1 MTAQEEALVDL
12 TQVLARHGIGYMV
25 IGGLAAAVWGEPRT
39 TLDVDV
45 TVWVPDARIAALIE
59 KLAER
64 FDVLVS
70 DPTGFIART
79 RVLPMR
85 TRAGIRID
93 LIFGLLS
100 FEEAAIRRAVD
111 VSVGGTTVRFC
122 SPEDLILHKIIS
134 TRERDLAD
142 ARAVVVR
149 RLASLDLGYLEPRI
163 RELAS
168 LLERPEISEL
178 WASWKKDAAPV

>member
-1 MTAQEEALVDL
+1 VTTQEQALVE
-12 TQVLARHGIGYMV
+12 LAGLLGRQRVPYMV

-45 TVWVPDARIAALIE
+45 TVWVPDADIARLVE
-59 KLAER
+59 RLEESFELLAPEPR
-64 FDVLVS
+64 A
-70 DPTGFIART
+70 FIART

-100 FEEAAIRRAVD
+100 FEEEAIRRALEVK
-111 VSVGGTTVRFC
+111 VGSAVIRFC

-149 RLASLDLGYLEPRI
+149 RLATLDFVYLEPRVA
-163 RELAS
+163 ELAS
-168 LLERPEISEL
+168 LLERPEIAER
-178 WASWKKDAAPV
+178 WATWKRDAAG

>member
-1 MTAQEEALVDL
+1 MTNQEQALVDL
-12 TQVLARHGIGYMV
+12 AQLLTGQAVGYMV
-25 IGGLAAAVWGEPRT
+25 IGGLAAAIWGEPRT

-45 TVWVPDARIAALIE
+45 TVWVPEGDIAALVE
-59 KLAER
+59 RLGER
-64 FDVLVS
+64 FDLLVS
-70 DPTGFIART
+70 DPRGFIAQT

-100 FEEAAIRRAVD
+100 FEEEAIRRAIEVT
-111 VSVGGTTVRFC
+111 VGSATVRFC

-142 ARAVVVR
+142 VRAVVAR
-149 RLASLDLGYLEPRI
+149 RLASLDLDYLEPRI
-163 RELAS
+163 AELAT
-168 LLERPEISEL
+168 LLERPEIAER
-178 WASWKKDAAPV
+178 WATWKREAGS